1 MIIAIAVQKGG
12 TGKTTTAAALT
23 QAAAYKG
30 LRPLAIDLDPQG
42 NFSLAMGAQ
51 ISAETGNSYNMIQGA
66 PAADQIQRTAQDIEI
81 IPAGRALA
89 TLTSGKGS
97 ARRLQEAL
105 EPIRGAFDM
114 IVIDTPSIAGELQYN
129 AMQAADRLIIP
140 LQADGYNIQSLYQTI
155 DTARQIQA
163 SNHRLQIGFIITDYD
178 TRTKMSKQV
187 QHILINKGTEAGAQ
201 YLGTIRHGVAIGEA
215 ALFRES
221 LYKHAPRSNP
231 ARDYIDIFNAIT
243 KNKYI

>member
-1 MIIAIAVQKGG
+1 
-12 TGKTTTAAALT
+12 
-23 QAAAYKG
+23 
-30 LRPLAIDLDPQG
+30 
-42 NFSLAMGAQ
+42 
-51 ISAETGNSYNMIQGA
+51 
-66 PAADQIQRTAQDIEI
+66 
-81 IPAGRALA
+81 
-89 TLTSGKGS
+89 
-97 ARRLQEAL
+97 
-105 EPIRGAFDM
+105 
-114 IVIDTPSIAGELQYN
+114 
-129 AMQAADRLIIP
+129 MQAADRLIIP

>member
-1 MIIAIAVQKGG
+1 MQIITIAIQKGG
-12 TGKTTTAAALT
+12 AAKTTTAATLA
-23 QAAAYKG
+23 QAAEANG
-30 LRPLAIDLDPQG
+30 LSVLAVDMDSQANL
-42 NFSLAMGAQ
+42 SYALAANNDQ
-51 ISAETGNSYNMIQGA
+51 CDALALLEGA
-66 PAADQIQRTAQDIEI
+66 PVRDLIQTTPQHVDVIASNMM
-81 IPAGRALA
+81 LA
-89 TLTSGKGS
+89 TVSSGRGS
-97 ARRLQEAL
+97 ARRLQKAL
-105 EPIRGAFDM
+105 EPIKDNYDL
-114 IVIDTPSIAGELQYN
+114 IIIDTPPTAGELLYN
-129 AMQAADRLIIP
+129 ALQAATGAVIP
-140 LQADGYNIQSLYQTI
+140 LQADSYNIQSLYQTI